1 MNFKGFLYI
10 IFFIP
15 SLLLA
20 QEIGLKSKL
29 DFELYSDFFI
39 NGTFNNQP
47 SHKISDYLYS
57 YNRTNEFAINLAYLK
72 AKYNDS
78 NFRMNLAFMTGTYG
92 TDNYAGED
100 GLFRNLF
107 EANVGFKL
115 SKKRNE
121 WIDIGVF
128 PSHIGFESAIGY
140 DCWNVSRSLLAENSP
155 YFETG
160 IKYTNV
166 SKQEKW
172 TSSILLLNGWQKI
185 TMNPGYSIP
194 ALGMQFVFKPSSKFM
209 ANYSNFIGSQ
219 KPDSASQLRVYQNI
233 YMTYFLTE
241 KLQALLNFDIG
252 RESLSNGTVGYW
264 YGMFGG
270 FRFQMS
276 DNNILAWRAE
286 FLEDRDNILYPE
298 LNNDWFT
305 WTSSLN
311 FDRRINPYSLLRFEV
326 KYMNSTSPI
335 FHPNSMDHIGAFLAL
350 QVKL

>member
-1 MNFKGFLYI
+1 MNFKGFLHI
-10 IFFIP
+10 ISFIP

-39 NGTFNNQP
+39 NGTLHNQP

-92 TDNYAGED
+92 QDNYVGED
-100 GLFRNLF
+100 GLFKNLL
-107 EANVGFKL
+107 EGNIGFKL
-115 SKKRNE
+115 SKNRNE

-160 IKYTNV
+160 IKYTHT
-166 SKQEKW
+166 SKDDRW
-172 TSSILLLNGWQKI
+172 TKSILLLNGWQKI
-185 TMNPGYSIP
+185 SMEPGHSIP
-194 ALGMQFVFKPSSKFM
+194 ALGMQFSFKPSNKLFI
-209 ANYSNFIGSQ
+209 NYSNFIGSVQ
-219 KPDSASQLRVYQNI
+219 PDSNWSLRVYQNVYATYAI
-233 YMTYFLTE
+233 SKNMTVL
-241 KLQALLNFDIG
+241 ANFDIG
-252 RESLSNGTVGYW
+252 RDEVDEVVIGYW
-264 YGMFGG
+264 YGAFGG
-270 FRFQMS
+270 LRYQWKDKNAITF
-276 DNNILAWRAE
+276 RAE

-298 LNNDWFT
+298 IKKDWFT
-305 WTSSLN
+305 WSSSLN
-311 FDRRINPYSLLRFEV
+311 FDRRLNNFSLLRLEV
-326 KYMNSTSPI
+326 KYMNSSSPI
-335 FHPNSMDHIGAFLAL
+335 FLPSSEDHIGTFLAL
-350 QVKL
+350 QVRL